1 MGELGGKGLGMV
13 GIEELVGWFGEDER
27 MDKEIVQVFL
37 FNGFGGKVWD
47 EEVEIG
53 NGDKRGNKRE
63 DVGNR

>member
-1 MGELGGKGLGMV
+1 MGMV